1 MTTAGAQGLFE
12 WRVLRAGGF
21 RLDGGG
27 MFGIIPKAMW
37 SKWVDADPDNRIGLA
52 MNCVLLERSTAVSG
66 ARSMRVLVECGAGG
80 KWTDKERAI
89 YAFERNHAGGIRTVE
104 DALAEAGVAAES
116 VDHVVLTHLHFDHA
130 GGLTRLGSGGALEP
144 VFPNARIHVQRRE
157 WEDALANRST
167 MTRTYLR
174 SHLDPVADQV
184 ILHEGESTP
193 LEGIHLLPTPGHTWG
208 HQSVLWRDPSGTVCY
223 PGDLMPT
230 VHHAHPASSLAYDM
244 LPYDTMLTKVAFLE
258 RADREGWRLV
268 LDHEPGDCVVE
279 RGPRYPA

>member
-1 MTTAGAQGLFE
+1 MAGAQDSFE

-37 SKWVDADPDNRIGLA
+37 SKWVEPDAENRIGLA
-52 MNCVLLERSTAVSG
+52 MNCVLLERPG
-66 ARSMRVLVECGAGG
+66 AGTGGRPLRVLVECGAGG
-80 KWTDKERAI
+80 KWSAKERAI
-89 YAFERNHAGGIRTVE
+89 YAFEQAAGGAVRTVE
-104 DALAEAGVAAES
+104 DALREAGVAPES
-116 VDHVVLTHLHFDHA
+116 IDHVVLTHLHFDHA
-130 GGLTRLGSGGALEP
+130 GGLTRLGAGGDPEP

-174 SHLDPVADQV
+174 SHLDPVAGQV
-184 ILHEGESTP
+184 ELHDGESAP
-193 LEGIHLLPTPGHTWG
+193 LAGLVLLPTPGHTWG
-208 HQSVLWRDPSGTVCY
+208 HQSVLWHDASGSVCY

-244 LPYDTMLTKVAFLE
+244 LPHDTMLTKAAFLE
-258 RADREGWRLV
+258 RADRECWRLV
-268 LDHEPGDCVVE
+268 LDHEPGECVMA